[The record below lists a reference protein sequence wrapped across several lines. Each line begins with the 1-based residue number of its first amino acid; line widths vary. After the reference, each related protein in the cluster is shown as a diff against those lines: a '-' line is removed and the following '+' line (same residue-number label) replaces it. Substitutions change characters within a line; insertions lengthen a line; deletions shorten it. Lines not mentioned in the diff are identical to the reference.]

1 MLWLKKIFKD
11 FFSCSGLCLIKAYF
25 LAILSLIMLIKKG
38 VYEKQKQNDFFFIIK
53 FHDFRDIIKIN

>member
-1 MLWLKKIFKD
+1 
-11 FFSCSGLCLIKAYF
+11 
-25 LAILSLIMLIKKG
+25 MLIKKG